1 MAYDPKYGPNRA
13 FKRAHYNLR
22 QHLRSFPWVSAW
34 VHSISFQD
42 GLSHT
47 VSVTL
52 PLPVTA
58 VMFSFRSRPEPESL
72 HSLNWVTG
80 FSPTQFDFIGSN
92 DCDKIKRY
100 ETWKI
105 IVTFANVVWTGSDQ
119 EQSWVIPKEKRGSFK
134 CYGFRVLHCSNS
146 DNQAAIQDAKLFIRK
161 ECQSNPCVYG
171 TCTDGVNSYTCQCTP
186 GYRGDNCDEDVDEC
200 QSNPCVNGT
209 CTDRVNSYTCQCTP
223 GYRGDNCDED
233 VDECRPNQCVK
244 GTCTDGVNSY
254 TCKCIPGYKGI
265 NCDEEKTCP
274 DPKDISTNNI
284 IWDCND
290 LGLPYIIGDVC
301 N

>member
-1 MAYDPKYGPNRA
+1 MNDKKSCQKHVDKCQSNPCVHGTCTDGVNSYTCQCTPGYRGDNCDEDVDECQPNQCVKGTCTDGVNSYTCKCIPGYKGDNCDEDINECQSNPCVHGSCADGVNSYTCQCNPGYGGDNCDEEIILLTLDGAEYDATSTMAYDPKYGPNRA
-13 FKRAHYNLR
+13 FKRAHYNLQ
-22 QHLRSFPWVSAW
+22 QHLRSFPWISAW

-105 IVTFANVVWTGSDQ
+105 IV
-119 EQSWVIPKEKRGSFK
+119 
-134 CYGFRVLHCSNS
+134 
-146 DNQAAIQDAKLFIRK
+146 
-161 ECQSNPCVYG
+161 
-171 TCTDGVNSYTCQCTP
+171 
-186 GYRGDNCDEDVDEC
+186 
-200 QSNPCVNGT
+200 
-209 CTDRVNSYTCQCTP
+209 
-223 GYRGDNCDED
+223 
-233 VDECRPNQCVK
+233 
-244 GTCTDGVNSY
+244 
-254 TCKCIPGYKGI
+254 
-265 NCDEEKTCP
+265 
-274 DPKDISTNNI
+274 
-284 IWDCND
+284 
-290 LGLPYIIGDVC
+290 
-301 N
+301 